1 MRKIIMFLLA
11 ISIVFSVA
19 SALFAAKG
27 MSNNEK
33 YIRSLYLDIQG
44 REGDAAGIENWTRQL
59 NQEMKRAD
67 VVRAFLNSEE
77 YRTRFVT
84 HLYGWVHDRRPDS
97 VGLAFWSEQMKT
109 IYEGKIISD
118 FCSSNEFWVN
128 SNENNK
134 DFTLKEL
141 FANQS
146 IESKSVTEVQ
156 YFLICDGHIY
166 HYDKAEHLGINVLDY
181 QLCAHTLEE
190 CSAIPTKERFKEV
203 INRNQSY
210 AQTSADDLCY
220 HTMKIAGYAFRTPG
234 EKGFGRQDAQDPI
247 DLKSYHPKSSCYCGS
262 GSLYKDCCQL
272 VESIE
277 EKPTDYV

>member
-97 VGLAFWSEQMKT
+97 VGLAYWTEQMKSIT
-109 IYEGKIISD
+109 EGKIISD

-134 DFTLKEL
+134 DFIINLYWTLHRRSPDASGLQYWLGKMDEGMTREQIVNAFIASPEYRERFIRFLYNWFLARAPEQKGLDHWSDLLKENGERWVIIKIL
-141 FANQS
+141 TGD
-146 IESKSVTEVQ
+146 EYWT
-156 YFLICDGHIY
+156 
-166 HYDKAEHLGINVLDY
+166 KA
-181 QLCAHTLEE
+181 
-190 CSAIPTKERFKEV
+190 TK
-203 INRNQSY
+203 
-210 AQTSADDLCY
+210 
-220 HTMKIAGYAFRTPG
+220 
-234 EKGFGRQDAQDPI
+234 
-247 DLKSYHPKSSCYCGS
+247 
-262 GSLYKDCCQL
+262 
-272 VESIE
+272 
-277 EKPTDYV
+277 